1 MQSWM
6 PCRTVQDNAVF
17 VPYGESVDEDMERIR
32 YLRDMK
38 GYCKVVMPRGLAV
51 IEKDRGSLPKHLIEV
66 RNSGLKLCWQ
76 QL

>member
-1 MQSWM
+1 MHFRM

-17 VPYGESVDEDMERIR
+17 VPYGESIDKDMERIK
-32 YLRDMK
+32 YLQDMK

-66 RNSGLKLCWQ
+66 RHSGLKL
-76 QL
+76 